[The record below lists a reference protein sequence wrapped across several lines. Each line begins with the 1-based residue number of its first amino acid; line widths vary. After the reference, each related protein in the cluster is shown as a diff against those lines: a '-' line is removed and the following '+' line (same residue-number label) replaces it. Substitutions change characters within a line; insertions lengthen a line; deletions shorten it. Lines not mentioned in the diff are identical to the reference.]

1 MLDKSGSQKAKG
13 ALDKDGKQAFNDVSD
28 SQRKSNF

>member
-1 MLDKSGSQKAKG
+1 MLDKNGSQKAKG

-28 SQRKSNF
+28 S